1 RDVLGL
7 AQENIHATD
16 TAELLQSLRARG
28 EVWDRELA
36 ENKAFH
42 LALNHVMLDKKQV
55 HALQAGDEVAFLPP
69 VTGG

>member
-1 RDVLGL
+1 MISVKYLARLRDVLGL

-36 ENKAFH
+36 ENKA
-42 LALNHVMLDKKQV
+42 
-55 HALQAGDEVAFLPP
+55 
-69 VTGG
+69 